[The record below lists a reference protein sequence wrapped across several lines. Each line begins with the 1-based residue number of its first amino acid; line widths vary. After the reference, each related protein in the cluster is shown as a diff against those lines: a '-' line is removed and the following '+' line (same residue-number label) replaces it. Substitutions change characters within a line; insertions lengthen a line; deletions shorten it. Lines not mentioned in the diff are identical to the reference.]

1 MTDKRNTARAKARQ
15 WKTLANDEALQK
27 AKAARILAANAVE
40 MARAI
45 LSDSSFTDILRSQG
59 IKDAPRSL
67 VTTARSPYATT
78 FSPEPCK
85 EKFDEETL
93 DFIIAW
99 TFFFPLFA
107 NPTIAAHLETTRPGF
122 TCGLKD
128 AFIALVVG
136 GAFHVNRPASR

>member
-1 MTDKRNTARAKARQ
+1 MARAKARQ
-15 WKTLANDEALQK
+15 RKTLANDEALQK
-27 AKAARILAANAVE
+27 AKAARLLVANAVE

-59 IKDAPRSL
+59 IIDAPRSL
-67 VTTARSPYATT
+67 VTAVRSSYATA

-93 DFIIAW
+93 DFVIVW
-99 TFFFPLFA
+99 TFFFPLFSD
-107 NPTIAAHLETTRPGF
+107 PTIAAHLETARPGF